1 MANIRLNILPIKNKQ
16 FSFKVYRKLK
26 LEGDKKEDNT
36 WLYNL
41 PQDMDINEYRSY
53 WISFIPKMNLKNIL
67 LTQICLLVYQKNT
80 YLNN

>member
-53 WISFIPKMNLKNIL
+53 WISFIKQHFIQETLSTNIEL
-67 LTQICLLVYQKNT
+67 ISELHA
-80 YLNN
+80 

>member
-41 PQDMDINEYRSY
+41 PQDLDFVY
-53 WISFIPKMNLKNIL
+53 
-67 LTQICLLVYQKNT
+67 TQK
-80 YLNN
+80 